1 MVRSPSSDPPFQP
14 RPSLKLVAN
23 YLVSECVR
31 RYPLEKCPLCSATAL
46 PEDPKVCVC
55 ISFLP
60 IGKLGIHIYTLVYA
74 HMPLIAVDLL
84 TSSCSFCVVF
94 SLRILQTFISFR
106 FLFFFVSFFV
116 FFVSFI
122 CSIVLFQDIVT
133 DESDAQFVYR
143 VYCSHLYHRSCLE
156 EYMKTPPFEGVCIYC
171 VRPCTH
177 IVCVCRR

>member
-84 TSSCSFCVVF
+84 TSPCSFCVVF

-106 FLFFFVSFFV
+106 FFF

-143 VYCSHLYHRSCLE
+143 VYCGHLYHRSCLE
-156 EYMKTPPFEGVCIYC
+156 EYMKTPPFEGVCIL
-171 VRPCTH
+171 CTYMNCDVVY
-177 IVCVCRR
+177 ICRR